1 MICETMPI
9 TAVVGEQR
17 GDEGKGRFVD
27 MLMPEYDIGARFG
40 GGDNAGHTVVSP
52 EGNVYKL
59 HGMPSSIV
67 HEHAMSV
74 IGNGTVINAM
84 RISTEMDTLRE
95 QGVEISPKNLLVS
108 GGAHLTL
115 PHHIRED
122 EMREEGIAAQGSTKS
137 GIAPVY
143 GSKAERE
150 GLRAEIIKNDPD
162 KLFEVA
168 YAGLRKCRGPVSRT
182 LRLGTHEDKDKAKE
196 YVHYVQKLGEFVTDT
211 ALYLNNELA
220 KGSRVLAEGAQ
231 AFLLDIDHGMYPFTT
246 SSNTTIGG
254 VATGLGVPIHKYLD
268 RVVGVSKAI
277 QSHVGEGPFVTE
289 IRDPKLLEQLHGDQS
304 AVDAEHGTT
313 TGRTRRLG
321 YLDLPQIRRAQM
333 INGTDEMAL
342 TKLDWV
348 PRFGDTVPICVE
360 YSRVKDPAG
369 KGKPYKMSADAAYK
383 LEQCVPVYHELPTW
397 DEDVQ
402 NVRNFN
408 DLPENAKRYIEFIED
423 QTGTPIKMIGVGPGR
438 DQVIVRD

>member
-1 MICETMPI
+1 MSYDSQAMPI
-9 TAVVGEQR
+9 TAIVGEQR

-27 MLMPEYDIGARFG
+27 MLMPEHDIGARFG

-52 EGNVYKL
+52 DGEVYKL
-59 HGMPSSIV
+59 HGLPSSIV

-74 IGNGTVINAM
+74 IGSGTVINAI
-84 RISTEMDTLRE
+84 RISTEMDTLRG
-95 QGVEISPKNLLVS
+95 QGVEISPDNLLIS

-122 EMREEGIAAQGSTKS
+122 EMREEGVAAQGSTKS

-150 GLRAEIIKNDPD
+150 GLRAEIIKNDPC

-168 YAGLRKCRGPVSRT
+168 YEGLRKCGRGSPIAE
-182 LRLGTHEDKDKAKE
+182 HEDRERARE
-196 YVHYVQKLGEFVTDT
+196 YVRHALALGRYVTDT
-211 ALYLNNELA
+211 AFYLNNELA

-246 SSNTTIGG
+246 SSNTTVGG
-254 VATGLGVPIHKYLD
+254 VATGLGVPTQKYLD
-268 RVVGVSKAI
+268 RVVGVSKAV
-277 QSHVGEGPFVTE
+277 QSHVGGGPFVTE
-289 IRDPKLLEQLHGDQS
+289 IHDPQLLEQLHGDQS

-321 YLDLPQIRRAQM
+321 YLDLPQIKRAQM

-342 TKLDWV
+342 TKLDWI
-348 PRFGDTVPICVE
+348 PRFGDTVPVCVE
-360 YSRVKDPAG
+360 YTRVKNSDHE
-369 KGKPYKMSADAAYK
+369 GKPYKMSADAAYK
-383 LEQCVPVYHELPTW
+383 LEQCKPVYEELPTW
-397 DEDVQ
+397 TEDVQ
-402 NVRNFN
+402 HIRDFKE
-408 DLPENAKRYIEFIED
+408 LPENAQKYVEFIED
-423 QTGTPIKMIGVGPGR
+423 QTGTPITMIGVGPSR
-438 DQVIVRD
+438 DQVIVRKP